1 MTSSGSSEQK
11 KNRRSCLLLAIA
23 ALIILLALLAV
34 GFGWVGRIETHKNS
48 AIPVLGDNR
57 T

>member
-34 GFGWVGRIETHKNS
+34 GLGWVGRIETHKNS

>member
-1 MTSSGSSEQK
+1 MVTSGSSEQK
-11 KNRRSCLLLAIA
+11 SNRRSCFLVSAIIAIALLL
-23 ALIILLALLAV
+23 IIAV
-34 GFGWVGRIETHKNS
+34 GLGLFGQIDRNKNS